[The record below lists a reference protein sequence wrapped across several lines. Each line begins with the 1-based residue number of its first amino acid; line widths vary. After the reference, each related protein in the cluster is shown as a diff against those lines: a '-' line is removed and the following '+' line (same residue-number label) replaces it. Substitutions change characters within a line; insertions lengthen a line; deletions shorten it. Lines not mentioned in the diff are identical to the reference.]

1 MSLIKKIS
9 AFAFVLFILKAVYTA
24 EGIFNPK
31 VFKSASSFRLPSTNS
46 DLNNYRVFHPA
57 L

>member
-1 MSLIKKIS
+1 MSLIRKIS
-9 AFAFVLFILKAVYTA
+9 VFAFVLFILKAVYTV

-46 DLNNYRVFHPA
+46 DFDNYRVFHPA